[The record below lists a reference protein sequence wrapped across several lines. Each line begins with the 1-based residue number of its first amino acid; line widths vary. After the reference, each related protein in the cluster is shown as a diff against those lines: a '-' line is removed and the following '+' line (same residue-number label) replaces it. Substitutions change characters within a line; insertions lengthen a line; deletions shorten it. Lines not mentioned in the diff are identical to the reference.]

1 VWLGDCRVPISS
13 PPYLFSL
20 YTMSDFTP
28 PPLFPPGNN
37 ESNTMDT
44 GGVIIIHGETP
55 HPAVGPEHA
64 PCHIHHRVDP
74 DAATAQNPSFPDQ
87 ELKKLVRS

>member
-1 VWLGDCRVPISS
+1 
-13 PPYLFSL
+13 
-20 YTMSDFTP
+20 
-28 PPLFPPGNN
+28 
-37 ESNTMDT
+37 MDT

-64 PCHIHHRVDP
+64 PCHIHHRTDP
-74 DAATAQNPSFPDQ
+74 DPNATNAQNPPLPDQ